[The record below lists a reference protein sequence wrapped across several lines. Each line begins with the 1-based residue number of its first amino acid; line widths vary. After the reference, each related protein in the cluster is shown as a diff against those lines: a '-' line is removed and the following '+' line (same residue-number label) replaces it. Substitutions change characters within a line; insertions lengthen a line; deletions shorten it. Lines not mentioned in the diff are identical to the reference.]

1 MSNIQPYRPQ
11 SAIGRS
17 GRALARLSTDTSI
30 AVAVTEARA
39 EVEAAKVD
47 GIAAVGAKAL
57 QDVAMISQI
66 EQSLAQI
73 VPHAS
78 GRLATVAD
86 LAALSMAD
94 VVANAGRRMGR
105 PQC

>member
-11 SAIGRS
+11 STIGRS

-57 QDVAMISQI
+57 HDVAMLSQI

-78 GRLATVAD
+78 GRLATIAD
-86 LAALSMAD
+86 LTALSLAD
-94 VVANAGRRMGR
+94 VVANAGRRIGR
-105 PQC
+105 SGC

>member
-1 MSNIQPYRPQ
+1 MSNIQQYRMQ
-11 SAIGRS
+11 SAVGRS
-17 GRALARLSTDTSI
+17 SRALVRLSTDTSI
-30 AVAVTEARA
+30 AVAMAEARA

-57 QDVAMISQI
+57 QDVALLSQI
-66 EQSLAQI
+66 EQSLAQV

-94 VVANAGRRMGR
+94 VVASAGRRIGR